1 MPASELTDERKRD
14 LEVLMM
20 RDALDPKSHYKKPDR
35 EVFPKYFQVIFF
47 VISLYFRLV
56 VLLKTARNTIQVE

>member
-20 RDALDPKSHYKKPDR
+20 RDALDPKLHYKKPDR

-47 VISLYFRLV
+47 CYFF
-56 VLLKTARNTIQVE
+56 IF